1 MENQEVLV
9 AFAQAIQEL
18 AAKTATAESALHCL
32 IEAQDADTRQRF
44 GEAFEKIAAGLIVP
58 RPERPLTGNALA
70 QLTLAVN
77 AYLEAAGRAPLA
89 APKAE

>member
-32 IEAQDADTRQRF
+32 IEAQDEPTRARF
-44 GEAFEKIAAGLIVP
+44 GAAFEKIARGLVEP
-58 RPERPLTGNALA
+58 RADRPLTGQALG

-77 AYLEAAGRAPLA
+77 AYLEAAGHPPLKTPA
-89 APKAE
+89 A

>member
-32 IEAQDADTRQRF
+32 IEAQDPETRARF
-44 GEAFEKIAAGLIVP
+44 GAAFQTIAAGLIQP
-58 RPERPLTGNALA
+58 RADRPLTGHALA

-77 AYLEAAGRAPLA
+77 AYLEAAGRPPLQAPA
-89 APKAE
+89 A